1 MASKAEERWRRF
13 TPRSVDTG
21 LCLARTWKSGQ
32 GGQCTKR
39 PADGSEFCAQHKEGW
54 KVHGRV
60 DGTIPDKKLQEFE
73 KVASAASS
81 RTKPGTGAKAS
92 SPGAASAE
100 TKADAAVKQAETADS
115 ASPSKRRKLAA
126 AAGAASAEAD
136 SAAGPSSSTVPPAS
150 TALPSESKATGSR
163 EAATASEG
171 KANVKA
177 ARRPEARKAK
187 SRPVVGKAKPGAKA
201 TAKSAA
207 LPKPTRVRC
216 TCGKPIHT
224 EKCKMFRAG
233 FLHKFASKAP
243 RQNAPPPPQ
252 SPRKK
257 TLPPPSVRL
266 SEVAAAQVSK
276 ISQDVASV
284 PKAQRK
290 AAWKKQMRMYHPD
303 KQAVFPHLSEAQ
315 MNEVFVEIKRRYD
328 FSNKNGDAESIL
340 PARFS
345 FAGRQR

>member
-126 AAGAASAEAD
+126 AAGAASAE
-136 SAAGPSSSTVPPAS
+136 
-150 TALPSESKATGSR
+150 ATGSR